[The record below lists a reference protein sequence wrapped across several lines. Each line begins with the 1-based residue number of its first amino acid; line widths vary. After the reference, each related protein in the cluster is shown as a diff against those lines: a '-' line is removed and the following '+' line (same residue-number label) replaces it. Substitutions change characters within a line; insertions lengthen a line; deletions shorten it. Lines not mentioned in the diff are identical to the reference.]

1 VTRLRALAPAKVNLC
16 LFLGPTR
23 SDGRHELVTLFES
36 ISLSDELE
44 LTPLDVG
51 EDQVICPGVQGPNL
65 AASALAEL
73 RGAGWEGPPV
83 RVEIRKRIPV
93 AAGLG
98 GGSADA
104 AAVLRLV
111 QALAPIPEE
120 LPGRVAR
127 ELGADVP
134 SQLQPGLAVGTG
146 AGEHV
151 EPLEPL
157 APHAFLIVPQ
167 PFGLSTAE
175 VYREADRLGLPRT
188 VGGLA
193 ARRREL
199 MAAATPGDRLPPGLL
214 VNDLERAAISL
225 AGAVSGVLE
234 AVRGAG
240 AEHVLLCGSGPTV
253 AGLWWG
259 EDSERW
265 ARAAQDRLA
274 PDHPGACVATPVHR
288 PKGILVL
295 RHN

>member
-1 VTRLRALAPAKVNLC
+1 MTRLRALAPAKVNLC

-23 SDGRHELVTLFES
+23 GDGRHHLVTLFES
-36 ISLSDELE
+36 ISLSDDLE
-44 LTPLDVG
+44 LTPLAEG
-51 EDQVICPGVQGPNL
+51 EDEVVCPGVSGPNL
-65 AASALAEL
+65 AAQALAAL
-73 RGAGWEGPPV
+73 RREGWEGPAV

-104 AAVLRLV
+104 AAVLRLAE
-111 QALAPIPEE
+111 ALAPVPEE
-120 LPGRVAR
+120 AAARVAR

-134 SQLQPGLAVGTG
+134 SQLHPGLAVGTG
-146 AGEHV
+146 AGEEV
-151 EPLEPL
+151 APLDPL
-157 APHAFLIVPQ
+157 GPHAFVIVPQ

-175 VYREADRLGLPRT
+175 VYREADRLGLPRN
-188 VGGLA
+188 GGELA
-193 ARRREL
+193 ARQREL
-199 MAAATPGDRLPPGLL
+199 LAAAAPGHQLPPGLL

-225 AGAVSGVLE
+225 AGGISAALE
-234 AVRGAG
+234 EVRGAG

-259 EDSERW
+259 EDSE
-265 ARAAQDRLA
+265 ARAGAAARQLA
-274 PDHPGACVATPVHR
+274 GRYPGACPATPVHR